1 MQRPEAGSVVVGV
14 DTHKEVHVA
23 AVVDHDGNLLDE
35 SSFPTTRQG
44 YRMLERWAESF
55 GPICRVG
62 IECSGSYG
70 SGLMRHLL
78 KSGIE
83 VLEVTYPDKSVRHK
97 RGKDDFIDAEMA
109 AEAAFTGNRTV
120 TPKTRDG
127 MVEALRMLHKTRQTA
142 VRSRRIALQMI
153 NGQIVSAPEELR
165 DQLRGMTRMQLIRHL
180 VATRPDKTAFRTPD
194 GAARISLKHLAK
206 RYVELDDEVSELDD
220 AIAAILADLAPK
232 LTALPCVGP
241 QTASQLMITVGDN
254 PGRIKSEASFA
265 MLCGVAPIPVST
277 GMKPRHRLNRG
288 GDRAANSA
296 IHIIAVGRLRTDER
310 TRAFVDRKM
319 SEGHTKTE
327 AIRCLK
333 RYIAREV
340 YYVIKEQNRSINS
353 A

>member
-1 MQRPEAGSVVVGV
+1 MQRPEIGSVVVGV
-14 DTHKEVHVA
+14 DTHKEIHVA

-35 SSFPTTRQG
+35 STFPATRQG
-44 YRMLERWAESF
+44 YRMLERWASSY
-55 GPICRVG
+55 GKICRVG

-120 TPKTRDG
+120 TPKSRDG

-142 VRSRRIALQMI
+142 VKSRRVALQMI
-153 NGQIVSAPEELR
+153 NDQIVSAPEELR
-165 DQLRGMTRMQLIRHL
+165 DQLRGMTRMRLIRHL
-180 VATRPDKTAFRTPD
+180 VATRPDKTDFRTPD
-194 GAARISLKHLAK
+194 GAARISLKHLAM

-232 LTALPCVGP
+232 LVALPCVGP

-254 PGRIKSEASFA
+254 PERIKSEASFA

-277 GMKPRHRLNRG
+277 GMKTRHRLNRG

-333 RYIAREV
+333 RYISREV
-340 YYVIKEQNRSINS
+340 YYVIKGQNRLVNG